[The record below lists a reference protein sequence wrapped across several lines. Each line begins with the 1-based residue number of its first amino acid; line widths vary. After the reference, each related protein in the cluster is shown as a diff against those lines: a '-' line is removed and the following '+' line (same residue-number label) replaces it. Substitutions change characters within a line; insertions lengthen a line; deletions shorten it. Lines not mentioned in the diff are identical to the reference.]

1 MIPTVRAFVTG
12 NSGSGKTTTAWKLYL
27 AKFPRCLILDQTG
40 EWYGRCDV
48 YTSTLGTAVDAMRKL
63 APRTR
68 WRVAYTLDDDRF
80 PELVQWLIPVPNVY
94 ASPIL
99 MCGGAVLL
107 VDEVDL
113 LAPGGFGGA
122 PQEIRTLYRRSRHVG
137 LSIVSATQRP
147 ANVSREVSA
156 QSSQI
161 IAHYL
166 SEPRDRDYMAD
177 IMRWTPEQLARWIRW
192 CQQHP
197 HGAVWKEVQTGR
209 LLLLPENGAPLAWS
223 EGDAHDV
230 ARHAVPAKLVRPAAP
245 PQQAPVSDQQE
256 PQLAPRQQQPRRPQ
270 LLDESEAAS

>member
-1 MIPTVRAFVTG
+1 MPDVIPTVRAFVTG

-48 YTSTLGTAVDAMRKL
+48 YTSTLGTAVDAIRKL

-113 LAPGGFGGA
+113 LAPAGFA
-122 PQEIRTLYRRSRHVG
+122 SIEVRTLYRRSRHVG

-156 QSSQI
+156 QSTQI
-161 IAHYL
+161 VAHYL
-166 SEPRDRDYMAD
+166 SEPRDRDYMQD
-177 IMRWTPEQLARWIRW
+177 VMRWTPEQLARWLDW
-192 CQQHP
+192 CRRHP

-230 ARHAVPAKLVRPAAP
+230 ARHAVPAKLARQAV

-270 LLDESEAAS
+270 LVDESEAAS